1 VALSWVTYLWPSA
14 SRVLEGQ
21 PRVIIRDGCIL
32 RENLKRDRLT
42 LSEIESEMRLAGIAS
57 VQDVAWAI
65 LEPGSKISFI
75 RRSDAVHMPAV

>member
-21 PRVIIRDGCIL
+21 PRVIIR
-32 RENLKRDRLT
+32 KRDRLT

-65 LEPGSKISFI
+65 LEPGGKISFI
-75 RRSDAVHMPAV
+75 RQSDAVHMPAV